1 MNLVFPAAVNAHS
14 HAFHRV
20 LRGRTH
26 TGTGNFWSWRD
37 QMYAAAKALTPE
49 LYEQLATAVYAEMV
63 VSGYT
68 AVGEF
73 HYLHHQAD
81 GSPYPRHE
89 MELALARAARNAG
102 IRLVLLDTCY
112 LDGGFDVETRS
123 GRIPANETQRRFSDG
138 DAAGWLSRLASL
150 RSAVAEEFD
159 PAEVQ
164 VAAAVHS
171 VRAVPPEQLRIIATE
186 LDPSMPLHIHLSE
199 QPKENAD
206 CLAATGLTPTGLL
219 AESGLLSARLSAV
232 HATHLSAEDIALL
245 GSARATAV
253 FCPTTE
259 ADLADGIGPAHELV
273 AAGAQLA
280 LGSDQHAVVD
290 PWLEMRSLEY
300 GERLRSGVR
309 GRFSPEQL
317 LGFAHAGGLRSLGL
331 PDYADSVELARD
343 SLRTVGSHAE
353 QMPMT
358 ATAADVRSV
367 RMNGRDI
374 AVAGSH
380 ADLGDPAV
388 LLARAFSAFEPGSF
402 PPSKERNEQP
412 TQ

>member
-1 MNLVFPAAVNAHS
+1 MNLSFPAAVNAHS

-26 TGTGNFWSWRD
+26 TGSGNFWSWRD

-49 LYEQLATAVYAEMV
+49 LYEKLATAVYAEMV
-63 VSGYT
+63 VCGYT

-73 HYLHHQAD
+73 HYLHHQTD
-81 GSPYPRHE
+81 GSRYPRHD

-102 IRLVLLDTCY
+102 IRLVLLDACY
-112 LDGGFDVETRS
+112 LDGGFDPQVRS

-138 DAAGWLSRLASL
+138 DATGWLSRFDSL
-150 RSAVAEEFD
+150 RRAVAEEFD
-159 PAEVQ
+159 PAQVQ

-171 VRAVPPEQLRIIATE
+171 VRAVPPEQLRIIAAE
-186 LDPSMPLHIHLSE
+186 LDPALALHIHLSE

-206 CLAATGLTPTGLL
+206 CLAATGMTPTGLL
-219 AESGLLSARLSAV
+219 AESGLLSPRLSAV
-232 HATHLSAEDIALL
+232 HATHLSTEDIGLL
-245 GSARATAV
+245 GAAGVTAV

-259 ADLADGIGPAHELV
+259 ADLADGIGPAHELL

-290 PWLEMRSLEY
+290 PWLEMRALEY
-300 GERLRSGVR
+300 GERLRTGVR
-309 GRFSPEQL
+309 GRFNPEQL

-331 PDYADSVELARD
+331 TEQGDHVELAGD
-343 SLRTVGSHAE
+343 SLRTVGSAAG
-353 QMPMT
+353 QLPMS

-367 RMNGRDI
+367 Q
-374 AVAGSH
+374 VAGRELAASGVH
-380 ADLGDPAV
+380 ADLGEPAKLLAAV
-388 LLARAFSAFEPGSF
+388 LSELEGAP
-402 PPSKERNEQP
+402 
-412 TQ
+412 